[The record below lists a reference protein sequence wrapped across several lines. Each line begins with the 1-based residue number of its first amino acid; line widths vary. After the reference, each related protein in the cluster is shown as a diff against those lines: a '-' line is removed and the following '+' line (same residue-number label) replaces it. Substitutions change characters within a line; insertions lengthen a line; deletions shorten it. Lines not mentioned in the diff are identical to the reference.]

1 MSCINC
7 SLSKLVSLCV
17 VLTCPSNSYS
27 CFTLSQSFNHVV
39 DKSGLQVLHLKLHK
53 LLSLSSS
60 WILYMT
66 MIHIHLGSYAF
77 YVRSCFVAYSL
88 NCGSSSFQRLKN
100 SCLGLSPFSSC
111 LRNVCCS
118 NVVLYCS
125 MLFQTL
131 CP

>member
-39 DKSGLQVLHLKLHK
+39 GKSDLQVLHLKLHK

-60 WILYMT
+60 TDTLYAL
-66 MIHIHLGSYAF
+66 IVHIHLGSYAF

-88 NCGSSSFQRLKN
+88 GPWIFKFPTLKT
-100 SCLGLSPFSSC
+100 
-111 LRNVCCS
+111 
-118 NVVLYCS
+118 VVWVFHHSAVVYAMFVELYCS